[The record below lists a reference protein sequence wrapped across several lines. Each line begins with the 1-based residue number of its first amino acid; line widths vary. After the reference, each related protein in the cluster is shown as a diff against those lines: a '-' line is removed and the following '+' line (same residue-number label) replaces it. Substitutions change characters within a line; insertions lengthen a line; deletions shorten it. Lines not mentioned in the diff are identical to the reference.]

1 MAGLAKLGDKARSS
15 KGAQEANKSKKK
27 RVEPYHEKVARL
39 RKELPWPYNMLVEF
53 KKGGG

>member
-15 KGAQEANKSKKK
+15 KGAQEANKKKKK